1 MAKMSADELRAITDG
16 EMKQAV
22 GFWSG
27 KLANQRLKAL
37 AYYYAEPTLDL
48 SPPEVDGRSA
58 VVSPDVRN
66 TVESMMPQLMVK
78 FVGGDSVV
86 EFEATKPGDEEKA
99 EQATDYINHL
109 FYVRNNGERTAYQ
122 WMKDALISKNGF
134 LKVWWDTRKDET
146 REEYEGLSDIEL
158 AQLMDDDEIEII
170 EQDSYPDEDD
180 AEKRQEAV
188 QKLSEQLMQAQDAAE
203 QGNAQALQASIQI
216 QAQIDQINQQPVKM
230 LFDVTCKRVKEG
242 GRVRVENVPPEEFL
256 IARKAKSIADA
267 TFVGHRVART
277 ESELISMGYS
287 RSVVE
292 NLTSDDQAT
301 ALNMERIERLQ
312 YDDELAYMA
321 SDTVQTLDKSQ
332 RIIWVTECYIRVDYD
347 GDGIAELRKVVR
359 AGNEILDNEI
369 VDIAPFVSITP
380 VPMPHK
386 FFGLSVADLA
396 MQGQKINTFLLRNQ
410 LDNNSLET
418 NGRYYAVEGQVNL
431 DDLLTSRPGG
441 VVRMSAPNMAGRLDQ
456 GSGNSGLNL
465 QMMEYMKGFQ
475 EDATGWTRYNQGS
488 DGDSLNHTATG
499 VNQITNR
506 ADMRLDLIARNF
518 AEGFREL
525 FRQMLKLCSQYQQKE
540 DIVKLRGSWVPVN
553 PRDWRNGF
561 DATLNVG
568 LGTGNKEQLVQHL
581 MMFSQRQQLGL
592 QIGTAKPKNLYE
604 TDKEILKALGFKTAD
619 KFITDP
625 GDGPAPHP
633 PDPAQAQMQV
643 EHMKAQLKA
652 QTDTQSK
659 QAELQLERERMTMQA
674 QVDQH
679 RQEVEAQQQQAKL
692 SMERE
697 LEQFKVQAQM
707 QLEQFKAQ
715 LMQETQLKIAHM
727 NNETK
732 LITAQLQAKATASAQ
747 QDNAADAALN
757 DRDDK

>member
-1 MAKMSADELRAITDG
+1 MAKMSVDELRAITDG

-48 SPPEVDGRSA
+48 SPPEVDGRSS

-86 EFEATKPGDEEKA
+86 EFEATKPGDEQKA

-109 FYVRNNGERTAYQ
+109 FYVRNNGERVAYQ

-146 REEYEGLSDIEL
+146 REEYVGLSDIEL
-158 AQLMDDDEIEII
+158 AQLLDDEEIEVI
-170 EQDSYPDEDD
+170 EQTSYPDEDD
-180 AEKRQEAV
+180 AEKRREAI
-188 QKLSEQLMQAQDAAE
+188 QKLSEQLTQAQAAAQ

-216 QAQIDQINQQPVKM
+216 QAQIDQINQQPVAM
-230 LFDVTCKRVKEG
+230 LFDVTCKRVKDG

-277 ESELISMGYS
+277 ESELISMGYAK
-287 RSVVE
+287 SVVE

-332 RIIWVTECYIRVDYD
+332 RIIWVTECYLRVDFD

-369 VDIAPFVSITP
+369 VDVAPFVSITP

-396 MQGQKINTFLLRNQ
+396 MEGQKINTALLRGV
-410 LDNNSLET
+410 LDNTYLQI
-418 NGRYYAVEGQVNL
+418 NGRYFAVEGQVNL

-441 VVRMSAPNMAGRLDQ
+441 VVRMQQPGMAGRLDQ
-456 GSGNSGLNL
+456 GAGDSQLGMGML
-465 QMMEYMKGFQ
+465 EYMKGFQ
-475 EDATGWTRYNQGS
+475 EDSTGWTRYNQGA

-518 AEGFREL
+518 AEGYREL
-525 FRQMLKLCSQYQQKE
+525 FRLMLKLCSQYQQKE

-553 PRDWRNGF
+553 PRDWRTGF

-581 MMFSQRQQLGL
+581 LMLGQRQQFGL
-592 QIGTAKPKNLYE
+592 QIGTATPVNVYE
-604 TDKEILKALGFKTAD
+604 TDKELVKALGFKTPD
-619 KFITDP
+619 KFVTDP
-625 GDGPAPHP
+625 RQHP
-633 PDPAQAQMQV
+633 MPPRPDPAQMQMQV
-643 EHMKAQLKA
+643 EREKAQLKA

-659 QAELQLERERMTMQA
+659 QAELQLERERMQMQA
-674 QVDQH
+674 QVDAN
-679 RQEVEAQQQQAKL
+679 RQEMEARQKALQIQAEKD
-692 SMERE
+692 
-697 LEQFKVQAQM
+697 
-707 QLEQFKAQ
+707 LEQFKAQ
-715 LMQETQLKIAHM
+715 LKAQLDEHLEMLRLASAERIAHM

-732 LITAQLQAKATASAQ
+732 LIQTQVQAKATATAQ
-747 QDNAADAALN
+747 QDNAADMALN
-757 DRDDK
+757 DGDDK